1 VDLPPA
7 ELAAIVAELEAYPDF
22 PTPVRGRC
30 ALCSGPLA
38 AGEADRTGAA
48 HAECARLEMEGI
60 ADQEYAE
67 WVESMERNFGAV

>member
-1 VDLPPA
+1 
-7 ELAAIVAELEAYPDF
+7 
-22 PTPVRGRC
+22 
-30 ALCSGPLA
+30 LCSGPLA